1 MHGKRYRFIFIETQF
16 KPKFIVFLAVIIFS
30 LFEMAALFVL
40 NGKITEG
47 ETRKALIVSIPEMER
62 FLYPGSNRLTM
73 ITKQTAE
80 PIKIGN
86 ELYFLK
92 GIRELEGKP
101 SALIN
106 NDVYQ
111 EGDMIKDYRVTK
123 ITVNSVL
130 FKNIK
135 TNEMR
140 ILRFS
145 N

>member
-1 MHGKRYRFIFIETQF
+1 MHGKIYRFIFIETQF
-16 KPKFIVFLAVIIFS
+16 KSQFVTFLAIILFS
-30 LFEMAALFVL
+30 FLEIAAICVL
-40 NGKITEG
+40 DGKITEG
-47 ETRKALIVSIPEMER
+47 KARKALIVHIPEMESV
-62 FLYPGSNRLTM
+62 LYPGANRPTM
-73 ITKQTAE
+73 ITKQAVE

-106 NDVYQ
+106 DDVYQ
-111 EGDMIKDYRVTK
+111 EGDRIKDYRIAK

-130 FKNIK
+130 FKNVK
-135 TNEMR
+135 TDEMK
-140 ILRFS
+140 ILRFG